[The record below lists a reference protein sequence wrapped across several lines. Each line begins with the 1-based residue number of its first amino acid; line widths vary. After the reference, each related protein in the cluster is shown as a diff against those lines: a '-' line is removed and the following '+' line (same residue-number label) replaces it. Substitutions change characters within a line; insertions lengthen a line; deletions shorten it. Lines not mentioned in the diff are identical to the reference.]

1 MSPSEMST
9 SSCWTALKSY
19 FALNRSF
26 LFLVLP
32 RLAGGGGAVR
42 VLDFGLLVAAYLTS
56 LPAYFGAMRLDPIPR
71 LP

>member
-1 MSPSEMST
+1 
-9 SSCWTALKSY
+9 
-19 FALNRSF
+19 
-26 LFLVLP
+26 VLP